1 MKKLLLLFAL
11 FSFQSTAQK
20 PIVFKEVW
28 VWEYTD
34 EDGQKQEM
42 AIYHLP
48 SKNYWLFTPESY
60 GSSGEMISYILAK
73 PNGEY
78 TFAFQNEHRKKLD
91 LQTVKLNF
99 LAPKPLPPIGQKTKT
114 FGDTFLGFP
123 LITGKEHKGPGGST
137 IYLAPTKSSLLPILY
152 FNSLEGDA
160 KIPVHFPVTLPGS
173 IIPLEEVEN
182 GQVKYTFKF
191 KSNTEYWV
199 YQY

>member
-11 FSFQSTAQK
+11 FSFQTTAQK

-48 SKNYWLFTPESY
+48 SKNYWLFTPEAY

-78 TFAFQNEHRKKLD
+78 TFAFQNEHSEKLS
-91 LQTVKLNF
+91 LQNF
-99 LAPKPLPPIGQKTKT
+99 KVNFPSPLPLPPEGKKTKN

-123 LITGKEHKGPGGST
+123 LIKGKQFQRSDGGS
-137 IYLAPTKSSLLPILY
+137 IYLAATKSSLLPILH
-152 FNSLEGDA
+152 FNLLEGDA
-160 KIPVHFPVTLPGS
+160 KIPIHFPGTLPGNM
-173 IIPLEEVEN
+173 IPLEEMKN
-182 GQVKYTFKF
+182 GQVKYSFKF
-191 KSNTEYWV
+191 ISNTEYWI